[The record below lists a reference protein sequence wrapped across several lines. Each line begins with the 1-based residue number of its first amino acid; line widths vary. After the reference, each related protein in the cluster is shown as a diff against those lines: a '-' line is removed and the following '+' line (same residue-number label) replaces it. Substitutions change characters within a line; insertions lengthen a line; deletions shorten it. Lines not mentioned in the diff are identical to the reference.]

1 MSNQRALRVHY
12 VTTIVRRA
20 QIICSRV
27 VFGTIIFVWKKC
39 SKTTLKNQI
48 FAYLVTRW
56 IFAKVAFIL
65 PWAES
70 TSADKE
76 SIRIAWSSSSLPIAR
91 DICFNWPTKQNQFL
105 SIFETSMTLPF
116 FPIWSSSPS
125 WSRNNCCCCWLK
137 PRYPG
142 LSYPLFW
149 NLLGL
154 LKLFQ
159 LQSRLRHL
167 VVSFTLMALA

>member
-91 DICFNWPTKQNQFL
+91 DICFNWPTKQNRFYIFL
-105 SIFETSMTLPF
+105 RRLWLYHFFLFDLVHHPDLVITAVAADWSHDIPDYHIHYFET
-116 FPIWSSSPS
+116 
-125 WSRNNCCCCWLK
+125 
-137 PRYPG
+137 Y
-142 LSYPLFW
+142 
-149 NLLGL
+149 
-154 LKLFQ
+154 
-159 LQSRLRHL
+159 
-167 VVSFTLMALA
+167 